1 MAALSLP
8 ELRKMRDALIRARIG
23 GVKSLRDQ
31 NGEEI
36 TYKSDR
42 EMAAALANIDL
53 QIAAMESGRSAPNVF
68 KFNSTKGT

>member
-1 MAALSLP
+1 MDTLAENQRRLD
-8 ELRKMRDALIRARIG
+8 ELRALRAE

-42 EMAAALANIDL
+42 ELAAAISSLEAH
-53 QIAAMESGRSAPNVF
+53 MERARGGRS
-68 KFNSTKGT
+68 SQIRLQTSKGLL

>member
-1 MAALSLP
+1 MDTLAENQRRLD
-8 ELRKMRDALIRARIG
+8 ELRALRAE

-42 EMAAALANIDL
+42 ELAAAISSLEAHI
-53 QIAAMESGRSAPNVF
+53 ERSRRGRS
-68 KFNSTKGT
+68 SQIRLQTSKGLL